1 MAVIDDYINN
11 YIDKA
16 IEKKLDEIINCLPK
30 DPDNKKAV
38 YTNKEMMQLLDVDA
52 KTLKKYRDEGLLGF
66 SHPYDK
72 YFYSHRD
79 LENFLMN
86 KNIRYE
92 PFNTK

>member
-11 YIDKA
+11 YINKA
-16 IEKKLDEIINCLPK
+16 IEKKLDDLLLSMASKNEKP
-30 DPDNKKAV
+30 V
-38 YTNKEMMQLLDVDA
+38 YTNKDMMQLLGVSA
-52 KTLKKYRDEGLLGF
+52 KTLKRYRDDGLLGF

-72 YFYSHRD
+72 YFYSHQD

>member
-16 IEKKLDEIINCLPK
+16 IEKRIGEIINRLSEAS
-30 DPDNKKAV
+30 DNKKVV
-38 YTNKEMMQLLDVDA
+38 YTNKDMMQILDVDQ

-66 SHPYDK
+66 SHPHDK
-72 YFYSHRD
+72 YFYTHRD

-86 KNIRYE
+86 KSIRYE
-92 PFNTK
+92 PFRTK

>member
-16 IEKKLDEIINCLPK
+16 IEKRIDGIINRLSEA
-30 DPDNKKAV
+30 DNKKVV
-38 YTNKEMMQLLDVDA
+38 YTNKELMQILDVDA

-66 SHPYDK
+66 SHPHDK